1 MIERVGPGSP
11 SIVLGSRFNGPPS
24 TANGGYACGS
34 LAAAMGLP
42 LGPVSVRL
50 HRPVPL
56 ETALRVARADVAASA
71 SPDADGA
78 AMYIGEMLIATG
90 SPAAVDPPEPPAR
103 PDSAAAED
111 ARRRH
116 HDFGADHPLAR
127 CFVCGEERPDGLHV
141 SAGPVAADG
150 TGDIV
155 ATPFEP
161 DASFGTDGVVSA
173 AVVWG
178 ALDCPSYPMSAMR
191 SGQTCLLGT
200 FRARISRDVLV
211 GERLVVVGWTN
222 RRDGRKYVT
231 SSALLDRAGTV
242 IGAADAVWIGV
253 ADEYVRTAG
262 G

>member
-1 MIERVGPGSP
+1 MIERVGSGSP

-42 LGPVSVRL
+42 FGPVSVRL

-56 ETALRVARADVAASA
+56 ETALRVTGADDPGTA
-71 SPDADGA
+71 PDAEGA
-78 AMYIGEMLIATG
+78 AMFSGEILIATG
-90 SPAAVDPPEPPAR
+90 APAAIDPTEPPVR
-103 PDSAAAED
+103 PDRAAAED

-116 HDFGADHPLAR
+116 HDFGAGHPLAQ
-127 CFVCGEERPDGLHV
+127 CFVCGAERPDGLHV
-141 SAGPVAADG
+141 SAGPIATDG
-150 TGDIV
+150 TGDVV

-161 DASFGTDGVVSA
+161 DASFGTDGVVNA

-200 FRARISRDVLV
+200 FRAAIGRDVLV
-211 GERLVVVGWTN
+211 GERLVVAGWTN
-222 RRDGRKYVT
+222 RQDGRKYVT
-231 SSALLDRAGTV
+231 SSALLDDAGTV

-253 ADEYVRTAG
+253 ADEYARTAG